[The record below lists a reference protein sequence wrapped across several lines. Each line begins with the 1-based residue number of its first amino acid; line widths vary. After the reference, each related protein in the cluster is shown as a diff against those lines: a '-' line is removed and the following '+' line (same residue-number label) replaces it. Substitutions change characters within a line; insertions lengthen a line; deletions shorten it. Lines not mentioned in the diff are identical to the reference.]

1 MGSTIQVG
9 LGVSTHLAP
18 AAAASSAMNLQW
30 TELSLRK
37 GQELETQRFEPRPR
51 RPAGRVRRSHPASP
65 VKQGQRPGKTFCIL
79 PSANL
84 SLGGTQTHKVT
95 PVKAPGVRWARR
107 GSEDGCGKSCWR
119 EAELCTD
126 LTLQG

>member
-37 GQELETQRFEPRPR
+37 PVRYPRHSISKPTCET
-51 RPAGRVRRSHPASP
+51 GRLPW
-65 VKQGQRPGKTFCIL
+65 VKQGQDLVSSSSDQGL
-79 PSANL
+79 NL
-84 SLGGTQTHKVT
+84 GVPCTGSLE
-95 PVKAPGVRWARR
+95 
-107 GSEDGCGKSCWR
+107 S
-119 EAELCTD
+119 
-126 LTLQG
+126 